1 MLHDMAHAQADR
13 ADAAGLEPIWKRDLG
28 ARVRSLR
35 DDRGLTRQVLAERSG
50 LSLRFL
56 ADVEAGKANPSL
68 GSLHDLADAFGVD
81 VISLLERPRAERP
94 IALLGLRGAGKSTV
108 GKRVAKSLGWRFVEL
123 DREIERE
130 AGMSLG
136 ELFALHGEAHY
147 RTLEER
153 VLVGLLSKQ
162 DGERPVVVATGGGIV
177 THDESWRFLKSRA
190 LTVWLK
196 ATPQEHWDRVLAQG
210 DVRPMEKRAQARAEL
225 EALHASR
232 APLYAAAE
240 LVVDTSQIDVEE
252 SAAQIVESAL
262 ATRRG

>member
-1 MLHDMAHAQADR
+1 MVHT
-13 ADAAGLEPIWKRDLG
+13 AAVAGPEPIWKRDLG
-28 ARVRSLR
+28 SRVRSLR
-35 DDRGLTRQVLAERSG
+35 EARALTRQALAERSG

-81 VISLLERPRAERP
+81 VVSLLERPPAERP

-108 GKRVAKSLGWRFVEL
+108 GKRVAKALGRRFVEL

-153 VLVGLLSKQ
+153 VLVGLLSMQ
-162 DGERPVVVATGGGIV
+162 DGARPAVVATGGGIV

-225 EALHASR
+225 EALHAAR

-240 LVVDTSQIDVEE
+240 LVVDTSRFDVDA
-252 SAAQIVESAL
+252 SAARIVEGARP
-262 ATRRG
+262 AARG